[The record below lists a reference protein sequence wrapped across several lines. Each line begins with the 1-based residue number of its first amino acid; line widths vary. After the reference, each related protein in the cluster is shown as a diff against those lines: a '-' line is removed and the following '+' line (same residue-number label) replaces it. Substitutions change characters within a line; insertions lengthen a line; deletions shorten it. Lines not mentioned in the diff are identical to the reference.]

1 MVYLDNAATT
11 VCKFPASTYDDIW
24 GNANTPYKF
33 GLNARQAADDCRE
46 KVKECLDAKGGKV
59 IFCSN
64 ASEAAKILCDRLH
77 TKGFCTFCGP
87 YEHDSVYY
95 NVDVHSYYTEELYD
109 NKYDKN
115 DAIFQQWVNP
125 VTGMA
130 FNIPSI
136 RQALGNDCFLCMDA
150 TAGIGKIE
158 LEQEIADSI
167 DAMWFS
173 GHKFHGPKTGGILW
187 ISDRLSKAL
196 YLSDDSRNEYGL
208 KHGTLDVPN
217 FIATTCALEYAIN
230 TQQDNFERWGELE
243 DRLVD
248 SEVVSIDID
257 FTDNFG
263 QYCSYFSTATGIYYV
278 GCNADAL
285 VQYLSSKG
293 IYVGLAHSA
302 CSADADYRVTR
313 GLGISDKYAERCIR
327 VSFSEDNTLE
337 DIDALVDGIKEFK
350 EKFV

>member
-33 GLNARQAADDCRE
+33 GLNARQAADECCER
-46 KVKECLDAKGGKV
+46 VKKCLGVKGGKV

-64 ASEAAKILCDRLH
+64 ASEAAKILCDRLQAH
-77 TKGFCTFCGP
+77 GIFTFCGP

-95 NVDVHSYYTEELYD
+95 NVDVHGYSTEELYGS
-109 NKYDKN
+109 KYDKN

-125 VTGMA
+125 VTGLI
-130 FNIPSI
+130 FDIPGIRKSI
-136 RQALGNDCFLCMDA
+136 GNDCFLCMDA

-158 LEQEIADSI
+158 LEQEITDSI

-196 YLSDDSRNEYGL
+196 YLSEDSRNEYGL
-208 KHGTLDVPN
+208 KHGTLDVPS

-248 SEVVSIDID
+248 SEVVSIDVD
-257 FTDNFG
+257 FVDNFRK
-263 QYCSYFSTATGIYYV
+263 YYSYFSTATGIYYV

-313 GLGISDKYAERCIR
+313 GLGITDKYAEQCIR
-327 VSFSEDNTLE
+327 VSFSEDNTFK

>member
-11 VCKFPASTYDDIW
+11 VCKFPASVCDDIW
-24 GNANTPYKF
+24 SNANTPYKF
-33 GLNARQAADDCRE
+33 GRKARELADECRK
-46 KVKECLDAKGGKV
+46 KVRECLGVKDGKV

-64 ASEAAKILCDRLH
+64 ASEAAKILCDRLQAYGIA
-77 TKGFCTFCGP
+77 TACSP
-87 YEHDSVYY
+87 YEHDSVYDIVEMEGHQFIHY
-95 NVDVHSYYTEELYD
+95 GDCT
-109 NKYDKN
+109 
-115 DAIFQQWVNP
+115 AIFQQWVNP

-136 RQALGNDCFLCMDA
+136 RQALGNYCFLCMDA

-196 YLSDDSRNEYGL
+196 YLPDDSRNEYGL
-208 KHGTLDVPN
+208 KHGTLDVPS

-257 FTDNFG
+257 FADNFG
-263 QYCSYFSTATGIYYV
+263 KYRSYFSTATGIYYV

-313 GLGISDKYAERCIR
+313 SLGISDKYAERCIR
-327 VSFSEDNTLE
+327 VSFSEDSTFK
-337 DIDALVDGIKEFK
+337 DVDALVDGIKEFK

>member
-11 VCKFPASTYDDIW
+11 VCKFTASVCDDIW
-24 GNANTPYKF
+24 SNANMPYKF
-33 GLNARQAADDCRE
+33 GRKARELADECRK
-46 KVKECLDAKGGKV
+46 KVRECLGVKDGKV
-59 IFCSN
+59 IFCGN
-64 ASEAAKILCDRLH
+64 ASEAVKILCDRLH
-77 TKGFCTFCGP
+77 TKGFYTFCSP

-95 NVDVHSYYTEELYD
+95 NVDVHGFSDEEFYD
-109 NKYDKN
+109 KYDKN
-115 DAIFQQWVNP
+115 AAIFQQWVNP
-125 VTGMA
+125 VTGTI
-130 FNIPSI
+130 FDIHSI

-208 KHGTLDVPN
+208 KHGTLDVPSFN
-217 FIATTCALEYAIN
+217 ATTCALEYTIN
-230 TQQDNFERWGELE
+230 NGVENIYHHAELNDYLSNRVG
-243 DRLVD
+243 DRVTGLKLYANYQLNATVL
-248 SEVVSIDID
+248 ID
-257 FTDNFG
+257 
-263 QYCSYFSTATGIYYV
+263 TGCY
-278 GCNADAL
+278 ADVL

-302 CSADADYRVTR
+302 CSADADYRVTQAF
-313 GLGISDKYAERCIR
+313 GISKETAERCIR
-327 VSFSEDNTLE
+327 VSFSEDNTFE

>member
-1 MVYLDNAATT
+1 MIYLDNAATT
-11 VCKFPASTYDDIW
+11 VCKFPASAYDDIW

-33 GLNARQAADDCRE
+33 GFNAKQAADECRE
-46 KVKECLDAKGGKV
+46 RVKKCLGVKGGKV

-64 ASEAAKILCDRLH
+64 ASEAAKILCDRLQGYGIA
-77 TKGFCTFCGP
+77 TACSP
-87 YEHDSVYY
+87 YEHDSVYDL
-95 NVDVHSYYTEELYD
+95 VDIDGYQFVHYSDFT
-109 NKYDKN
+109 
-115 DAIFQQWVNP
+115 AIFQQWVNP

-130 FNIPSI
+130 FDIPSI
-136 RQALGNDCFLCMDA
+136 RQVFGNYYFLCMDA

-196 YLSDDSRNEYGL
+196 YLLDDSRNEYGL
-208 KHGTLDVPN
+208 KHGTLDVPS

-263 QYCSYFSTATGIYYV
+263 KYCSYFSTATGIYYV

-313 GLGISDKYAERCIR
+313 SLGISDKYAERCIR
-327 VSFSEDNTLE
+327 VSFSEDNTFE
-337 DIDALVDGIKEFK
+337 DIDDLVSGIEEFK